1 MFLILQRAK
10 AAGLAVGRTNESMDA
25 TGAKAGV
32 RTLAFSN
39 RRMILKPFSV
49 PMQDDPEMDTL
60 QRLPFG
66 EKFSFR
72 WGPQA

>member
-1 MFLILQRAK
+1 
-10 AAGLAVGRTNESMDA
+10 
-25 TGAKAGV
+25 
-32 RTLAFSN
+32 
-39 RRMILKPFSV
+39 MILKPFSI

-72 WGPQA
+72 WGPQAPGFDLGSGTQPTVVAVASGEGESGKPAVGFP